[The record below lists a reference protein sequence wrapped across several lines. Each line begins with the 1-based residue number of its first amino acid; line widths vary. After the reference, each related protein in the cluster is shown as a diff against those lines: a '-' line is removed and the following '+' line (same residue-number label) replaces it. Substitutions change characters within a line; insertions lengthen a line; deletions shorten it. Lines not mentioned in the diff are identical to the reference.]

1 MSLFAKLTKR
11 NKKAKSYHRLLAA
24 PPEKLGHSIITMGR
38 YTYGTCHLSIQQW
51 NEGAA
56 LHIGAFCSIS
66 ANVTIMLGG
75 NHRHDWVTTYPF
87 GKLCVEQFGHAELTG
102 QNTTNGDV
110 IIGNDVWIGHGATIM
125 SGVCVGD
132 GAVIAANAHVVKD
145 VPAYHIVGGNPAKI
159 IRPRFDAETIA
170 LLQQLAWWTLPDET
184 IRTII
189 PTLCNT
195 PDPAALR
202 ALITRHRS

>member
-1 MSLFAKLTKR
+1 MSLFATLLKR
-11 NKKAKSYHRLLAA
+11 KKKVKSYHRLLAA
-24 PPEKLGHSIITMGR
+24 PPAKIGNSPITMGR
-38 YTYGTCHLSIQQW
+38 YTYGSCHLSIQQW

-87 GKLCVEQFGHAELTG
+87 GKLCIEQFGHAELTG

-110 IIGNDVWIGHGATIM
+110 VIGNDVWIGDGATIM
-125 SGVCVGD
+125 SGVTIGD
-132 GAVIAANAHVVKD
+132 GAVIAARAHVVKD
-145 VPAYHIVGGNPAKI
+145 VAAYHIVGGNPAKT
-159 IRPRFDAETIA
+159 IRPRFDGETIA
-170 LLQQLAWWTLPDET
+170 LLQQLAWWDLPDET

-189 PTLCNT
+189 PILCAE
-195 PDPAALR
+195 PDAAQLR
-202 ALITRHRS
+202 ALIARYRA